1 MMKKERLEME
11 RGLAKLG
18 AAAGNEKGDGKALE
32 MVVARERAQA
42 REMKMGQ
49 KGSNYFFKCKRSE
62 KT

>member
-1 MMKKERLEME
+1 MEQPLEME
-11 RGLAKLG
+11 RGMAKHKHDL
-18 AAAGNEKGDGKALE
+18 EKERALE

>member
-32 MVVARERAQA
+32 MARERAQA